1 MIINAALTL
10 KNEIMNNLKNA
21 PATRRIAIVATD
33 NKRAELIEW
42 SYFNKDILAQHEL
55 TSTGETAIVLEG
67 TLNTSTNKLFT
78 ADTGGYQQL
87 ASLIEN
93 GKIDMLFFFAE
104 PASAIE
110 KDLDLKNL
118 LVAAATHNVIVA
130 SNKVTTNMVMASV
143 FSNKENIVQP
153 KNNPGLLKQT
163 ISLINQ
169 FSIRPFLSAIQMK

>member
-1 MIINAALTL
+1 M
-10 KNEIMNNLKNA
+10 KNLKNA
-21 PATRRIAIVATD
+21 PATSRIAIVATD

-55 TSTGETAIVLEG
+55 TATGETAIVLEG
-67 TLNTSTNKLFT
+67 TLNTFINKLFT

-104 PASAIE
+104 PASPVE

-118 LVAAATHNVIVA
+118 LVAAANHNVIVA
-130 SNKVTTNMVMASV
+130 SNKVTTSMVMASV
-143 FSNKENIVQP
+143 FRNKENTVQP

-163 ISLINQ
+163 ISLINR
-169 FSIRPFLSAIQMK
+169 FSTRSFPYAVQMK